1 MIQELYNNI
10 NGNYE
15 EALSRMQNDERIKK
29 YLGFFLADT
38 SYEDLKKAIEEK
50 NCDMAFNA
58 AHTLKGV
65 CKNMAFTALSVV
77 AEEITE
83 ELRAK
88 NFEKALEIFPK
99 VTEKYNLVIEE
110 IKKIM

>member
-1 MIQELYNNI
+1 MIQESYNNI

-38 SYEDLKKAIEEK
+38 SYEELKKAIESK
-50 NCDMAFNA
+50 NVDMAFNA

-65 CKNMAFTALSVV
+65 SKNMAFTALGNV
-77 AEEITE
+77 AETITE

-99 VTEKYNLVIEE
+99 VTEEYNLVIEE
-110 IKKIM
+110 INKVI